1 MQVNLN
7 TLEVRVADFE
17 IAVKKVLKLE
27 GVSFEDM
34 ETGEITKYG
43 ISLKLIKGLAD
54 AGRETYGIE
63 PTVEGIRGLTKP
75 QAKKVYRGV
84 FWDEMKLDGVKEQEV
99 ADKIMD
105 AGVNMGPQ
113 IPVRIAQRVAGV
125 DVDGIVGPKTL
136 KAINKMKGKEF
147 LVQYRQGLED
157 RYRGLAAN
165 RLVLKKYLDGWIART
180 RS

>member
-1 MQVNLN
+1 MRVNLGV
-7 TLEVRVADFE
+7 LEVRMADFE
-17 IAVKKVLKLE
+17 IAVKKVFKIE
-27 GVSFEDM
+27 GVSFEDPQ
-34 ETGEITKYG
+34 TGEISKYG
-43 ISLKLIKGLAD
+43 VSLALIKGLAD
-54 AGRETYGIE
+54 AERDPYGIE
-63 PTVEGIRGLTKP
+63 PTADGIRGMSKQ

-113 IPVRIAQRVAGV
+113 IPVRIAQRVAGAE
-125 DVDGIVGPKTL
+125 VDGIVGPKTL

-147 LVQYRQGLED
+147 LVAYRQGLED

-165 RLVLKKYLDGWIART
+165 KLVLKKYLDGWIARA